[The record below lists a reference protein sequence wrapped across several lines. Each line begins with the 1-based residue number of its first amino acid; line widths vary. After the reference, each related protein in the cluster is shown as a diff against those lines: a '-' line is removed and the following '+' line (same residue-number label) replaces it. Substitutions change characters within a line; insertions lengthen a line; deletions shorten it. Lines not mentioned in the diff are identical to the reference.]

1 MNKKK
6 SLEIAKYSKK
16 LQNKLN
22 LSIKDYK
29 EYSEIYTP
37 IKIEILPTNKIYGK
51 FININENVKSYYHIY
66 FNDNKEKIK
75 NKYYI
80 DERDKVLL
88 IRIIIDYQIKSFKN
102 LFKYCKCIEYINFI
116 KFNRNN
122 ITNMSSMFNEC

>member
-37 IKIEILPTNKIYGK
+37 IEILPNNKI
-51 FININENVKSYYHIY
+51 
-66 FNDNKEKIK
+66 
-75 NKYYI
+75 
-80 DERDKVLL
+80 
-88 IRIIIDYQIKSFKN
+88 
-102 LFKYCKCIEYINFI
+102 
-116 KFNRNN
+116 
-122 ITNMSSMFNEC
+122 

>member
-37 IKIEILPTNKIYGK
+37 IEIEILPTNKIYGK
-51 FININENVKSYYHIY
+51 FININENVK
-66 FNDNKEKIK
+66 
-75 NKYYI
+75 
-80 DERDKVLL
+80 
-88 IRIIIDYQIKSFKN
+88 
-102 LFKYCKCIEYINFI
+102 
-116 KFNRNN
+116 
-122 ITNMSSMFNEC
+122 